1 MEYDVANDLHVP
13 SNVHA
18 PVDASGG
25 DQTIEQTIE
34 QEPRFARGTEE
45 IARAPSAARDA
56 EQSGLRAVDVAQI
69 VHDLKTPLA
78 TIALEACLLDDRLAG
93 DEHVEVRRALGR
105 ITHNVEYL
113 DRIIEDLL
121 DSCAFD
127 EGRFELRQTAIEL
140 GSVVARVIERT
151 VATRDRA
158 RVVLEATEPV
168 TLLVDEL
175 RIERVIANLLSNAL
189 KYAPRSAII
198 VRLEVARHSARLWV
212 VDSGPGLSAD
222 EMSFVF
228 DKYRRAE
235 TVQGL
240 TGNGLG
246 LYVSR
251 KIIDSHGGRIGVDS
265 VEGEG
270 ARFFFD
276 LPLP

>member
-1 MEYDVANDLHVP
+1 METDLG
-13 SNVHA
+13 SDLTA
-18 PVDASGG
+18 PIEVSGREEV
-25 DQTIEQTIE
+25 TEN
-34 QEPRFARGTEE
+34 EPRFARGTGEV
-45 IARAPSAARDA
+45 ARAPSATRDA
-56 EQSGLRAVDVAQI
+56 EQSGLRAVDVEQL

-78 TIALEACLLDDRLAG
+78 TIALEACLLDDRLEG
-93 DEHVEVRRALGR
+93 GEHGETRRALAR

-121 DSCAFD
+121 DSCALD
-127 EGRFELRQTAIEL
+127 EGRFELRRTAVDL
-140 GSVVARVIERT
+140 RAVVARVIERT
-151 VATRDRA
+151 VASRDRA
-158 RVVLEATEPV
+158 RVGFEAVEPA
-168 TLLVDEL
+168 TLSIDEL

-198 VRLEVARHSARLWV
+198 VRLEVAKQTARVWV
-212 VDSGPGLSAD
+212 IDSGPGMSAN

-228 DKYRRAE
+228 DKYGRADAA
-235 TVQGL
+235 QGL

-251 KIIDSHGGRIGVDS
+251 KIIDVHGGRIGVDS